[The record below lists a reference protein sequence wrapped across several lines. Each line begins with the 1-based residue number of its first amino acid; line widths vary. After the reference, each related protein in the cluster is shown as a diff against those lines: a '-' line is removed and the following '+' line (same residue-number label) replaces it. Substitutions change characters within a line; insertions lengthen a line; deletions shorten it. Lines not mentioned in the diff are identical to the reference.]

1 MDPHKNTIPKKLP
14 TTSSN
19 HSNKADV
26 WMIVLREKSSFSAVQ
41 VSGSN
46 SIFWVGIQIYVCVCN

>member
-1 MDPHKNTIPKKLP
+1 MDFLVDPHKNTIPKKLP

-26 WMIVLREKSSFSAVQ
+26 WMIVLREKYGKV
-41 VSGSN
+41 
-46 SIFWVGIQIYVCVCN
+46 